1 MVGKREFEGF
11 VYKQSSEEAVV
22 GFGDKIKGSCMEGW
36 VRDFVKRPFK
46 YLFIIFSQYFLI

>member
-36 VRDFVKRPFK
+36 VRDFVKHPFK
-46 YLFIIFSQYFLI
+46 YLFIIFIQYF